1 MLAVAVLVSALKL
14 DAAFLTLL
22 IVGVE
27 RMVMASA
34 VMYLDILLML
44 FTDMFR
50 VDTSDN
56 LVLLRGGETK
66 AVPFIL
72 VELIRKVSWKLSF
85 G

>member
-1 MLAVAVLVSALKL
+1 MLEGAVLVSALKL
-14 DAAFLTLL
+14 DVAFLILL
-22 IVGVE
+22 ILGVE

-34 VMYLDILLML
+34 VMYPDILIML

-56 LVLLRGGETK
+56 LVLLQGGETK

-72 VELIRKVSWKLSF
+72 VELIREVSWKVSF